1 MTAENMNFGLV
12 SQCDNAYNGLEDQI
26 GTGADSWGYPTRSEP
41 HNHGDFVGAVTQ
53 ENLKI
58 LRAVAGAR

>member
-1 MTAENMNFGLV
+1 MNFGLV
-12 SQCDNAYNGLEDQI
+12 SQYDNAYDGLEDQI
-26 GTGADSWGYPTRSEP
+26 GTGADSRGNLTRSEP
-41 HNHGDFVGAVTQ
+41 HNHRDFLRAVTL